1 MIFFFSKL
9 QRRFFLKYPNI
20 LRALFAR
27 HLKMPKSADLQNALQ
42 KILKSFTHSLS
53 IFRVYIYHQQ
63 QSLCCTSSYN
73 KKICVLITRLLPVR
87 KTFNYISRYAPRAI
101 DIRVKRIGTIFTL
114 TRLRRKS
121 NLYQHIITYTES

>member
-1 MIFFFSKL
+1 
-9 QRRFFLKYPNI
+9 
-20 LRALFAR
+20 
-27 HLKMPKSADLQNALQ
+27 MPKSADLQNALQ

-53 IFRVYIYHQQ
+53 QFSGSIYTISSKVYAAHQV
-63 QSLCCTSSYN
+63 YN